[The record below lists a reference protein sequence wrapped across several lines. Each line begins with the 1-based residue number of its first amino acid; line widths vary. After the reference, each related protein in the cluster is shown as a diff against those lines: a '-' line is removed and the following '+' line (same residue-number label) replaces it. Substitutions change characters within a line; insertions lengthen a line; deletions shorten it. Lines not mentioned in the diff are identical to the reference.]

1 MSEMCHWRRTA
12 EESQQRDD
20 LTGEHRL
27 GDRGQIIIACLFSA
41 VWISDSFFL
50 NYSTFLNQYVPA
62 AVKIPIGAVLL
73 GLAAFLAGR
82 GLSIVFGEKRDEP
95 SVINKSVFGI
105 VRHPI
110 YLAEIILYLG
120 LLVLNMSLAALGVW
134 AAAVAFLHRISRYE
148 EKLLLKRFGKDYER
162 YMKGVPMWLPCFWRR

>member
-1 MSEMCHWRRTA
+1 MSDMCHWHRTVEA
-12 EESQQRDD
+12 RQQRDD

-27 GDRGQIIIACLFSA
+27 GDRGQIIIACLFSV

-50 NYSTFLNQYVPA
+50 NYSTFLNQYVPV
-62 AVKIPIGAVLL
+62 AVRIPVGAVIL
-73 GLAAFLAGR
+73 GLAALLAGR

-95 SVINKSVFGI
+95 SVINRSVFSI

-134 AAAVAFLHRISRYE
+134 AAAVTFLYYISRHE
-148 EKLLLKRFGKDYER
+148 EKLLLKRFGKDYEQ
-162 YMKGVPMWLPCFWRR
+162 YMKRVPMWIPRFGRR